1 MRRCIPIAIAALLGL
16 ALLTPAFA
24 EDPAQHPVDE
34 TKSEVPALQEFHEV
48 IYQIWHD
55 AWPNKD
61 TEMLARLLPEVES
74 GSAAVA
80 KAELPGIL
88 RDKKTAW
95 EAEVKGLQATVEEY
109 RAAVTAK
116 NDEQLLAAAEKLH
129 SQYEKLVRTIRPPL
143 RELDAFHTELYMLY
157 HHYVPDYS
165 LEKIRTSTAALQ
177 ERLVAVD
184 EATLPERWK
193 AKQPKFEAARSELD
207 AAVTQLAK
215 VVEAGDEKEIRAA
228 VETMHSKYVAVAQ
241 VFE

>member
-1 MRRCIPIAIAALLGL
+1 MRRSLSIAIAALLWL
-16 ALLTPAFA
+16 AVQLPSFADEPAKH
-24 EDPAQHPVDE
+24 PADE
-34 TKSEVPALQEFHEV
+34 TKSEVPALRDFHEV
-48 IYQIWHD
+48 IYQIWHE

-74 GSAAVA
+74 GSAEVA

-88 RDKKTAW
+88 RDKQADW
-95 EAEVKGLQATVEEY
+95 DAGVKELQVTVEEY

-143 RELDAFHTELYMLY
+143 RELDAFHTELYVLY
-157 HHYVPDYS
+157 HHHTADYS

-177 ERLVAVD
+177 EKLVALDKV
-184 EATLPERWK
+184 TLPEKWK
-193 AKQPKFEAARSELD
+193 AKQPKFEAARTELD
-207 AAVTQLAK
+207 AAVADLAK
-215 VVEAGDEKEIRAA
+215 AADAGAEKEIRAA
-228 VETMHSKYVAVAQ
+228 IETMHTKYVAVAQ